1 MTTIH
6 KPMSRRRLD
15 VASLMLMIIGIV
27 FGVFSY
33 WLIAYVEV
41 NVLVIIPSVVAVTI
55 GASHLIKV
63 EAPRR

>member
-1 MTTIH
+1 
-6 KPMSRRRLD
+6 
-15 VASLMLMIIGIV
+15 MIIGIV